1 MIYVCVC
8 VCGQSTHTSK
18 EIKPNVYTFPS
29 PSLILITRLL
39 AVYDDDDDY
48 YYYSICILKHG
59 YAATGKCSRLLYP
72 VLFSSPQLVF
82 LLLLTSFFLTKG
94 EEK

>member
-48 YYYSICILKHG
+48 YSICILKHG
-59 YAATGKCSRLLYP
+59 YSATGKCSRLLYP